1 MFQLQLSELLAVC
14 ALETLEQMV
23 MELCHMQGLHMRVSK
38 QTNHMKMEVYAN
50 CDCWV
55 ALTRSLSQVF
65 AENTAPTVS
74 ESSEKNQDSCN
85 SSKKIKTTISSLIQD
100 RHTP

>member
-50 CDCWV
+50 CDC
-55 ALTRSLSQVF
+55 
-65 AENTAPTVS
+65 
-74 ESSEKNQDSCN
+74 
-85 SSKKIKTTISSLIQD
+85 
-100 RHTP
+100 